1 MLKIKNLSKTFSKNT
16 ENEKKV
22 LKNIDLT
29 LDDGDFVTVIGSN
42 GAGKSTLLNCIT
54 GNLELDG
61 GEIYLDDEKISSA
74 PIYKR
79 ASYISRVFQD
89 PLMGT
94 SSNMTIEEN
103 LSMALKRGGRAW
115 LKSGKRNRAAIC
127 ESLKQLN
134 LGLEERLNNKVSL
147 LSGGQRQAVS
157 LLMATIKTPKLIL
170 LDEHTSALDP
180 AAAEKI
186 LSITE
191 KVVAEKKITTIM
203 ITHNMADAIKY
214 GNRLIMMDEG
224 EIIFQAKGEE
234 KKKLT
239 QSLLLE
245 KFKSACQSDRMLL
258 TM

>member
-1 MLKIKNLSKTFSKNT
+1 
-16 ENEKKV
+16 
-22 LKNIDLT
+22 
-29 LDDGDFVTVIGSN
+29 
-42 GAGKSTLLNCIT
+42 
-54 GNLELDG
+54 
-61 GEIYLDDEKISSA
+61 
-74 PIYKR
+74 
-79 ASYISRVFQD
+79 
-89 PLMGT
+89 
-94 SSNMTIEEN
+94 
-103 LSMALKRGGRAW
+103 
-115 LKSGKRNRAAIC
+115 SGKRNRAAIC

-224 EIIFQAKGEE
+224 KIIFQAKGEE
-234 KKKLT
+234 KKELT